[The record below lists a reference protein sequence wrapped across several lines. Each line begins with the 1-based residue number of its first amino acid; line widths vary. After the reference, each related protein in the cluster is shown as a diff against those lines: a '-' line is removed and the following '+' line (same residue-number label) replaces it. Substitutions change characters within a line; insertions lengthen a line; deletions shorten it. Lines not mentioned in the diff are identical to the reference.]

1 MDQTLSHKQT
11 FYMASQIFKTGVV
24 TAWAAS
30 RMDKYTNTLYH
41 LRQNLPN
48 LSDTVTSDCE
58 SKHELHLDLMR
69 LSD

>member
-1 MDQTLSHKQT
+1 
-11 FYMASQIFKTGVV
+11 
-24 TAWAAS
+24 
-30 RMDKYTNTLYH
+30 MDKYTNTLYH